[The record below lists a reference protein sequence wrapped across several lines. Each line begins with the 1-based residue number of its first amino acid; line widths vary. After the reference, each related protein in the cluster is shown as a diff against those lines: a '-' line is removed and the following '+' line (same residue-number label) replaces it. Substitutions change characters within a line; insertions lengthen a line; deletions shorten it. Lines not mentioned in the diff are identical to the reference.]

1 MGAWDAGAA
10 GELTEDVG
18 EVVADLGDEDD
29 EDDDAGARARASGE
43 GGGRSKRR
51 RRARLAA
58 HKAQAHVQEPDAEG
72 RGDAAEVAASSGAEP
87 KPGLPIARHRRRIL
101 AALEGVLAPGS
112 CAAGAPA
119 AREGSNVLVLV
130 GATGSGKSTQVVQYL
145 DAAGFGAG
153 AGRRRMI
160 AVVEPRRVAAV
171 SLAMRVAREMGEG
184 EPGSGAVG
192 YSVRFEER
200 VHPSAG
206 RIVFLTDGMLLREAL
221 RDGALSRYGAIL
233 LDEAHERSVRTDL
246 LMGIVAG
253 LARGARRADL
263 AVVVMSG
270 SLDPGPFRRFF
281 GCRAEVVEGRQ
292 FPVSTRYAPAPEQDY
307 VQACVRACLA
317 LHASEPL
324 PGDVLCFLTG
334 QEEIEVAERLLHG
347 AAQALRTAGSRAKG
361 LAAGPGPGG
370 DADGERGRPGA
381 GGLKVCVLFA
391 AMAAAQQMDA
401 FRPAPPGV
409 RKVILATNVAETS
422 VTIPG
427 VHHVVDCGL
436 VKVRNYHAQAG
447 VSTLQVV
454 PVAKAQANQRKG
466 RAGREAPGT
475 CTRLYTRE
483 AYAAMDRFATP
494 EVLRCPLAETVLHL
508 KALGVPNV
516 LEFEYMDA
524 PPLDTLVSALE
535 QLHALGVLDDA
546 GELTR
551 PLGARVAAIPVA
563 PGYGRAILAAEELGC
578 AERVCAAVAML
589 TSSET
594 PLLKGG
600 GNGADGPG
608 SGRLALVDAGGD
620 HFTLLN
626 AMDGFLGTKERER
639 RDWCKHHGVDYTGML
654 KAADVY
660 GQLLGFVRAEAPSAP
675 SSSET
680 AGTRRREPGG
690 ALDSATRDNFCKAF
704 ARGFFHCA
712 AVLQPQGNA
721 YKVLATGQVA
731 TIHPSSVFF
740 AGRTKPRC
748 VIFDEQVLT
757 SKLYLRGVL
766 HIAPEWLLQAGAYYS
781 LGAEPGPR

>member
-1 MGAWDAGAA
+1 
-10 GELTEDVG
+10 
-18 EVVADLGDEDD
+18 
-29 EDDDAGARARASGE
+29 
-43 GGGRSKRR
+43 
-51 RRARLAA
+51 
-58 HKAQAHVQEPDAEG
+58 
-72 RGDAAEVAASSGAEP
+72 
-87 KPGLPIARHRRRIL
+87 
-101 AALEGVLAPGS
+101 
-112 CAAGAPA
+112 
-119 AREGSNVLVLV
+119 VLVLV

-145 DAAGFGAG
+145 DAAGFGR
-153 AGRRRMI
+153 GRGSGGGKLL
-160 AVVEPRRVAAV
+160 AVVQPRRVAAV
-171 SLAMRVAREMGEG
+171 SLAARVAKEMGEG

-200 VHPSAG
+200 VHPTEG

-221 RDGALSRYGAIL
+221 RDPDLSRYGAIL

-246 LMGIVAG
+246 LMGVVKV
-253 LARGARRADL
+253 LALGRRRKDL

-292 FPVSTRYAPAPEQDY
+292 YPVTTRYSAAPEQDY
-307 VQACVRACLA
+307 VQAAVRACLA
-317 LHASEPL
+317 LHAAEPL
-324 PGDVLCFLTG
+324 PGDILCFLTG
-334 QEEIEVAERLLHG
+334 QEEIEVAERLLTG
-347 AAQALRTAGSRAKG
+347 AAQAAKTMHKAQQREG
-361 LAAGPGPGG
+361 GGPFSH
-370 DADGERGRPGA
+370 
-381 GGLKVCVLFA
+381 LKVCVLFA

-401 FRPAPPGV
+401 FRPAPPGT
-409 RKVILATNVAETS
+409 RKVILSTNVAETS

-483 AYAAMDRFATP
+483 AYAGMDKFATP
-494 EVLRCPLAETVLHL
+494 EMLRCPLAETVLHL

-516 LEFEYMDA
+516 LEFDYMDA
-524 PPLDTLVSALE
+524 PPLDTVVAALE
-535 QLHALGVLDDA
+535 HLHALGVVDDA

-594 PLLKGG
+594 PLLGG
-600 GNGADGPG
+600 RSNSESGSAAAGDGPRG
-608 SGRLALVDAGGD
+608 GRLALVDAGGD

-626 AMDGFLGTKERER
+626 AMDGFLATKERDR

-654 KAADVY
+654 KANDVY
-660 GQLLGFVRAEAPSAP
+660 GQLLGFCRKAPAGGGGNKVAP
-675 SSSET
+675 LKQG
-680 AGTRRREPGG
+680 AADGDAMRE
-690 ALDSATRDNFCKAF
+690 NFCKAF
-704 ARGFFHCA
+704 VSGFFHCV
-712 AVLQPQGNA
+712 AVLQTQGNA

-731 TIHPSSVFF
+731 AIHPSSVFF
-740 AGRTKPRC
+740 AGRAKPKC
-748 VIFDEQVLT
+748 ILFDEQVLT

-766 HIAPEWLLQAGAYYS
+766 QIAPEWLLQTTTYFT
-781 LGAEPGPR
+781 LGAGG

>member
-10 GELTEDVG
+10 GELAEDVG
-18 EVVADLGDEDD
+18 EVVADLGDGD
-29 EDDDAGARARASGE
+29 

-58 HKAQAHVQEPDAEG
+58 HTAQAHVQGPDAEG
-72 RGDAAEVAASSGAEP
+72 RGDAALTSTSGVEP

-101 AALEGVLAPGS
+101 AALEGVLAPGP
-112 CAAGAPA
+112 CAARGAATPA

-145 DAAGFGAG
+145 DAAGFGAGAG

-334 QEEIEVAERLLHG
+334 QEEIEVAERLLLG
-347 AAQALRTAGSRAKG
+347 AAQALRTAGSRAK
-361 LAAGPGPGG
+361 AAGQGPGPGPGG
-370 DADGERGRPGA
+370 DAADGERGRPGG

-483 AYAAMDRFATP
+483 AYAGMDRFATP

-535 QLHALGVLDDA
+535 HLHALGVLDDA

-600 GNGADGPG
+600 GNGAEGPG

-626 AMDGFLGTKERER
+626 AMDGFLGTKERGR

-660 GQLLGFVRAEAPSAP
+660 GQLLGFVRADAPPAPS

-680 AGTRRREPGG
+680 AGARRREPGG